1 MPIKDYVKLISFI
14 SQNNSW
20 GKNMLQC
27 IRRKRKCI
35 KYISSTIDMRSG
47 EVYQIRFNLGFNKY
61 KDFTVHNTEDI
72 QVIYKW
78 LNEKQI

>member
-1 MPIKDYVKLISFI
+1 
-14 SQNNSW
+14 
-20 GKNMLQC
+20 
-27 IRRKRKCI
+27 
-35 KYISSTIDMRSG
+35 MRSG